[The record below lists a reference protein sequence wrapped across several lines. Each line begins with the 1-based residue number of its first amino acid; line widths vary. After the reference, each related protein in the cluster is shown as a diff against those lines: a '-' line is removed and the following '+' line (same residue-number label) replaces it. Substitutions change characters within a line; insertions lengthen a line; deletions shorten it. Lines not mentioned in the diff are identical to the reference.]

1 MVAKNYFNTV
11 KVFSVGTPATHY
23 DNVYRQPPSPIMYR
37 IRFPQK
43 AAATLSGKPGVS
55 AG

>member
-1 MVAKNYFNTV
+1 MLFVSSGQLPP
-11 KVFSVGTPATHY
+11 FS
-23 DNVYRQPPSPIMYR
+23 PSPTGRYG

-43 AAATLSGKPGVS
+43 AAATLSGKPGVA